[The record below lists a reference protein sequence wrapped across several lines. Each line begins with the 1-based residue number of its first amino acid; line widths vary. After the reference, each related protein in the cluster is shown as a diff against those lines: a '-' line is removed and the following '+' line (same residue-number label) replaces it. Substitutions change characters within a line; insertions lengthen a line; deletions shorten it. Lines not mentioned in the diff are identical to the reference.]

1 VAGTVLGAVLAGGH
15 GRRIGGEKA
24 LALLGGRP
32 LISYPLAALAEAGL
46 EPLVV
51 AKDDSPLPPLDC
63 PVLREPALPRHP
75 LCGVVAALR
84 FAAGRPV
91 LALGCDMPFLASGLL
106 AWLAGLGGAVVPE
119 AGGRMQPLLFRCEP
133 AHLDTLETA
142 LREDR
147 PMREAIAALG
157 PRIVAEEELRR
168 FGDPARLLFN
178 VNSPSDLW
186 EAERLLAEDGL
197 GRPRPAPVRSV
208 DR

>member
-24 LALLGGRP
+24 LASLGGRP
-32 LISYPLAALAEAGL
+32 LISWPLAALAAAGL

-51 AKDDSPLPPLDC
+51 AKDDSSLPPLDC

-91 LALGCDMPFLASGLL
+91 LAVGCDMPFLDGGLL

-119 AGGRMQPLLFRCEP
+119 FGGRMQPLLLRCEP
-133 AHLDTLETA
+133 THLDALEAA
-142 LREDR
+142 LHAGR
-147 PMREAIAALG
+147 PMREPIAALA

-178 VNSPSDLW
+178 VNSPSDLV
-186 EAERLLAEDGL
+186 EAERLLAAG
-197 GRPRPAPVRSV
+197 G
-208 DR
+208 

>member
-15 GRRIGGEKA
+15 GRRIGGAKA
-24 LALLGGRP
+24 LAVLGGRP

-91 LALGCDMPFLASGLL
+91 LALGCDMPFLDGGLL
-106 AWLAGLGGAVVPE
+106 AWLAGLGGAVVTE
-119 AGGRMQPLLFRCEP
+119 VGGTMQPLLLRCEP
-133 AHLDTLETA
+133 AHLDALEAA
-142 LREDR
+142 LHAGG
-147 PMREAIAALG
+147 PMREAIDALA

-178 VNSPSDLW
+178 VNSPSDLL
-186 EAERLLAEDGL
+186 EAERLLADG
-197 GRPRPAPVRSV
+197 G
-208 DR
+208 